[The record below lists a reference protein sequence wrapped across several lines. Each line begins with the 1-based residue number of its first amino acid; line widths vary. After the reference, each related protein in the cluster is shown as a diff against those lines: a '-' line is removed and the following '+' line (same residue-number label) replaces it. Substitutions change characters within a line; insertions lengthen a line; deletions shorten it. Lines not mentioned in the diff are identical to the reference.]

1 LTQVTKERW
10 FWFIVLLVMLIV
22 TVPFIV
28 IYLIFLLPPL
38 WGPALATIVLIIVWG
53 VASGYKDWV
62 TARRKEEEEKR
73 QQPGSES

>member
-1 LTQVTKERW
+1 L
-10 FWFIVLLVMLIV
+10 IVVLIV

-28 IYLIFLLPPL
+28 IYAILLLPPI

-73 QQPGSES
+73 RQQGSEP